1 MLKERKIKC
10 DCGTCLQPKMAA
22 FEGFEAEAMVCPKC
36 GFTTLTKEQAVRFV
50 RLKTLHEIIDD
61 ERKII
66 RVGNSMGITLPEQL
80 KEFGIKIGAKVRTE
94 ALSSKSFKV
103 ELIG

>member
-1 MLKERKIKC
+1 MAKERKIRC
-10 DCGTCLQPKMAA
+10 DCGGVLHGSKAK
-22 FEGFEAEAMVCPKC
+22 FDGFETESMVCPKC
-36 GFTTLTKEQAVRFV
+36 GFTTLTKEQAVKFV
-50 RLKTLHEIIDD
+50 RLKMLHEIIDD

-80 KEFGIKIGAKVRTE
+80 KGFGIKIGAKVRTE
-94 ALSSKSFKV
+94 ALSNKSFKV